1 MSNLTSADIETL
13 SSIGHDT
20 IQTTVALVVESVL
33 WSKQHVNESH
43 LTSARLMNN
52 SRLSRTHCDSR
63 EYSTSKGASQQD
75 VDFHICRSLH
85 HVPARHFNVHYRR
98 EQRHPRDQPHAHFDF
113 DPLSLLDRY
122 ALTDNLPYAVENTLY
137 AWMSNLGDV
146 IIIWRTY
153 AFWRLPH
160 KHWVLAIPCAF
171 LFGSVVTSVLISY
184 CVAAADAQHGAG
196 DFVRPPF
203 CVNIQLASYLTALV
217 TTAVAT
223 LMICYKTWDYRHE
236 VGTFISVS
244 KSKTRAEKVMA
255 ILIESGF
262 LYFLFFLSAVIDEA
276 GNVPTLETSTPQL
289 AFASTVWTYMTSHI
303 LGIYPVVIV
312 ILVYMQKSYINAS
325 TSASFNATG
334 SLHIRVSSDRPHIQ
348 PEIASWG
355 GSTSTRLGSRQ
366 DLKNGTVGSKTKGLG
381 SPRSHVVEFDM
392 PDSELEM
399 QSLPHHS
406 RPSNGAEESIND
418 SRTHIEMTVV

>member
-33 WSKQHVNESH
+33 WTVYLVLIVIAGNILLRRDRRNKMSIFTFAVVFIMFLLDTSMCIIDVNNAIREISLT
-43 LTSARLMNN
+43 LTS
-52 SRLSRTHCDSR
+52 T
-63 EYSTSKGASQQD
+63 ST
-75 VDFHICRSLH
+75 
-85 HVPARHFNVHYRR
+85 
-98 EQRHPRDQPHAHFDF
+98 
-113 DPLSLLDRY
+113 LSLSDRY
-122 ALTDNLPYAVENTLY
+122 ALTDNLPYAVENALY

-160 KHWVLAIPCAF
+160 ERWVLAIPCAF

-196 DFVRPPF
+196 DFVHPPF
-203 CVNIQLASYLTALV
+203 CVNVQLASYSTALV

-223 LMICYKTWDYRHE
+223 LMICYKTWDYRRE

-244 KSKTRAEKVMA
+244 KPKTRAEKVMT
-255 ILIESGF
+255 ILIESGL
-262 LYFLFFLSAVIDEA
+262 LYFFFFLSAVIDEA

-325 TSASFNATG
+325 TSASSNATG
-334 SLHIRVSSDRPHIQ
+334 SLHVRVSSDRPHVA
-348 PEIASWG
+348 PEVASWG

-366 DLKNGTVGSKTKGLG
+366 DLKHGTVGSKTKGLG

-406 RPSNGAEESIND
+406 RPSDGAEESIND
-418 SRTHIEMTVV
+418 SRTHIETMAV